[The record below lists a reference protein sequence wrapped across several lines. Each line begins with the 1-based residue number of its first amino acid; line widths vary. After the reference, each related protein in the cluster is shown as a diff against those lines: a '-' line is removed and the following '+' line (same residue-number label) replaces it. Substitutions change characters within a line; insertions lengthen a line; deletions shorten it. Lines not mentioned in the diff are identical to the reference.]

1 MRIYEKLTED
11 TATVQKGF
19 DPAAMEKPG
28 EAPSIANVFHFSVEM
43 PVQDKNMSSQGFR
56 SRRVWSGLRPVSFL
70 TTYRVIHSVKE
81 TFYLSNL
88 QLLLTEIIKQ

>member
-11 TATVQKGF
+11 TATVQEGF

-28 EAPSIANVFHFSVEM
+28 ETPLKINFFHFSVEM
-43 PVQDKNMSSQGFR
+43 PAQDKNISSQGFR
-56 SRRVWSGLRPVSFL
+56 SRRVWSELRPVSFK

-81 TFYLSNL
+81 TFYFSNL
-88 QLLLTEIIKQ
+88 QLLLTEILKQ